1 MLALKTTSFLATEIK
16 NELQICQFLIFIKV
30 VSYGS
35 VLDCLAKLLIGG
47 SANKNWHAQGEL
59 QKVFSNPK
67 QETKGDLFC
76 QP

>member
-47 SANKNWHAQGEL
+47 SANKNWHA
-59 QKVFSNPK
+59 
-67 QETKGDLFC
+67 
-76 QP
+76 